1 MPDRDHGPVHLDALQ
16 CRVGQGR
23 QGSGVET
30 SGGVAPTP
38 ARPSVDLRLEHEPR
52 AAILARS
59 AVRDLL
65 ADQPTTEE
73 LRHDAALVVYE
84 LVSNAVSHGAP
95 QADGRVALSCEVVDD
110 ELVVVVTDGGS
121 GGEPAVGDLDEEA
134 DRGRGLAIVQAL
146 TRTWSVDRSHGTAVR
161 AVLPL
166 TWPDV
171 DAAG

>member
-1 MPDRDHGPVHLDALQ
+1 MPVHAPGRGAPDALQ

-30 SGGVAPTP
+30 SGGVPPTA
-38 ARPSVDLRLEHEPR
+38 ARPSVDLHLDHEPG
-52 AAILARS
+52 AAILARA

-65 ADQPTTEE
+65 ADQATTEE

-95 QADGRVALSCEVVDD
+95 RADGRVALSCEVVDD

-121 GGEPAVGDLDEEA
+121 GSEPAVGDLDEEA

-146 TRTWSVDRSHGTAVR
+146 TRTWSVDHSHGTAVR

-171 DAAG
+171 DAVG